1 LLSTTLVSGAV
12 QSGAS
17 SSLQPPQN
25 FQTIQNPTQTM
36 QGTASGICDLN
47 SPILRIGSSG
57 PKVQELQR
65 YLTQLGY
72 GYLFERDG
80 IDGKFGPATQNAVNT
95 FQQENGLDLVDGIV
109 GPRTWDVLCDSVT
122 LIQQHQPP
130 IQQQQQ
136 QQNQES
142 AVKQIP
148 SGQTK
153 PFTIKME
160 FFSDT
165 QDMEEVH

>member
-1 LLSTTLVSGAV
+1 
-12 QSGAS
+12 
-17 SSLQPPQN
+17 
-25 FQTIQNPTQTM
+25 M

-95 FQQENGLDLVDGIV
+95 FQQENGLDLVDGII
-109 GPRTWDVLCDSVT
+109 GPRTWDVLCNSVT
-122 LIQQHQPP
+122 F
-130 IQQQQQ
+130 
-136 QQNQES
+136 NS
-142 AVKQIP
+142 ATTTTRLRI
-148 SGQTK
+148 SGKTYTYGADKSSLQ
-153 PFTIKME
+153 
-160 FFSDT
+160 
-165 QDMEEVH
+165 